1 MWTLALLLS
10 LQTAGGVDQPNAAAV
25 TAAPSQAVELWQGL
39 RRGMTPAEV
48 AQALAQI
55 PSVKRTK
62 VVNDRKPDEAKRVS
76 ISYDMAGFMVA
87 GARFEIGP
95 MFKASRLDQVGL
107 QTGDLCA
114 AQLPEIHGQIFDAM
128 ARNYGQPLNDEETA
142 LRARDVYAALG
153 ESNRNGKP
161 TLRTAAFESGDR
173 AALLAVR
180 IWEEA
185 GPPPPPQYASK
196 TAYALWQMSL
206 TMNRNRRAECPNDSG
221 LERAKISIVY
231 LTSADLRARMA
242 QTVQDYQAS
251 QDDAAGKL
259 K

>member
-1 MWTLALLLS
+1 MWSLALLLS
-10 LQTAGGVDQPNAAAV
+10 LQVTGAEGQPVIATDASSSA
-25 TAAPSQAVELWQGL
+25 SSVELWQGL

-48 AQALAQI
+48 AHSLTQI
-55 PSVKRTK
+55 RSIKRAK
-62 VVNDRKPDEAKRVS
+62 VVNDRKPAEAKRVS
-76 ISYDMAGFMVA
+76 ITYDMTGYTVA

-95 MFKASRLDQVGL
+95 MFKDSRLDQVGL

-128 ARNYGQPLNDEETA
+128 ARNYGPPLNDEETA

-153 ESNRNGKP
+153 ESNRSGKP

-196 TAYALWQMSL
+196 AAYALWQMSL
-206 TMNRNRRAECPNDSG
+206 TMNRNRRAECPSDSG
-221 LERAKISIVY
+221 LERAKISIIY
-231 LTSADLRARMA
+231 LSSADLRERMA

-251 QDDAAGKL
+251 QTDAADKL

>member
-1 MWTLALLLS
+1 MWSLALLLS
-10 LQTAGGVDQPNAAAV
+10 LQVSGAGEQPAIRTDAAA
-25 TAAPSQAVELWQGL
+25 AEPSVELWQGL
-39 RRGMTPAEV
+39 RRGMTPTEV
-48 AQALAQI
+48 AQSLTQI
-55 PSVKRTK
+55 PSIKRAK
-62 VVNDRKPDEAKRVS
+62 VVNDRKPAETKRVS
-76 ISYDMAGFMVA
+76 IAYDMAGYTVA

-95 MFKASRLDQVGL
+95 MFKDSRLDQVGL

-142 LRARDVYAALG
+142 LRTRDVYAALG
-153 ESNRNGKP
+153 ESARSGKP
-161 TLRTAAFESGDR
+161 ALRTAAFEAGDR

-185 GPPPPPQYASK
+185 GPPPPPQYPSK

-221 LERAKISIVY
+221 LERAKISIIY
-231 LTSADLRARMA
+231 LSAADLRARMA
-242 QTVQDYQAS
+242 QTVQDYHAS
-251 QDDAAGKL
+251 QDEAADKL